1 MKISFVIAA
10 TLCGALIAYAGDS
23 TAKEKEDKKLTLA
36 VYGDWPYSTELLTKA
51 PLLIGSINSD
61 PDVSL
66 VLHVGDI
73 HSGSMLCTPDWNQ
86 GIFNLFQQ
94 FEDPFVYT
102 PGDNEWTDCHRPK
115 EGNHDPLGE
124 LANVR
129 ALFFPR
135 PGHTLG
141 EKPKRVFS
149 QSEVFPFGSP
159 SDRQYVE
166 NVIWKES
173 QVVFVTLNLPG
184 SNNDTVPWS
193 ALLTRRPRRLRRLR
207 KWLTERP
214 PTFIGWKLLS
224 RRRD

>member
-1 MKISFVIAA
+1 MKKSFVIAA
-10 TLCGALIAYAGDS
+10 TLCFALCANAGDS
-23 TAKEKEDKKLTLA
+23 TANNGKGDKLTLA
-36 VYGDWPYSTELLTKA
+36 VYGDWPYSLDLLSKA

-73 HSGSMLCTPDWNQ
+73 HSGSMLCTADWNQ

-129 ALFFPR
+129 ALFFPVRGLRLARSRSACSVRANCFLLAQR
-135 PGHTLG
+135 PTA
-141 EKPKRVFS
+141 S
-149 QSEVFPFGSP
+149 T
-159 SDRQYVE
+159 
-166 NVIWKES
+166 WKM
-173 QVVFVTLNLPG
+173 
-184 SNNDTVPWS
+184 
-193 ALLTRRPRRLRRLR
+193 
-207 KWLTERP
+207 
-214 PTFIGWKLLS
+214 
-224 RRRD
+224 